1 MTSRKRFSYKRKL
14 SVLAGLEALN
24 SFKVPK
30 KQNNLSLLEN
40 IDLNSADYLEEI
52 YPQINQSFRFPQ
64 LSSHFN
70 VENAW
75 FIHNKTLEDSFSQ
88 ARKRFQK
95 NLTNNAVTGTELSL
109 CTGFLVVS
117 KWSDVEKIAS
127 DGLIP
132 GNDPDTWL
140 GQQKL
145 GLVVNQCADLT
156 IAREQSRLPGKNIDQ
171 FLYLIMVR
179 WVKSR
184 AYIVSPE
191 AEHSVDRL
199 EPQPGYACHVST
211 WSRMDLLDPSK
222 LTLEQAF
229 HLSQVYLYEFDEDL
243 ELRTKLEHVIPY
255 AVLKCRWKLT
265 SDVASKID
273 TISTTS
279 GSILIISPQ
288 PDITHLLS
296 VSRTALLPTPQ
307 IPPIQKKST
316 HKLLTS
322 KSKVTPSM
330 LESKNLYKHVKSG
343 LLPSPTSYNSN
354 NNNNSV
360 LQSPPINNTSA
371 ATVGS
376 DNSSDNLLS
385 SPVQQSKLQATTPTH
400 TTGVLNALI
409 AHARKL
415 QASCGLFQFYESP
428 NSVNDNNNTMSTIT
442 NSTSSGL
449 ISYDH
454 NYNTVNNELTSTV
467 IGISLLTWGYPK
479 PEYSLAMEISTFRKG
494 ELIVF
499 DGILQPCLHI
509 QRLVPHSS
517 LHYEL
522 AGLRPWSSK
531 PFDTNGPPVLVSVPC
546 DQEWCLPRLNPT
558 TASSLQSDPSPF
570 GGYRGNYFRLTLHE
584 SGGRRTDMAQFCQAL
599 QNSAMAGVIPMPC
612 DESSI
617 MFLFPECQFSKSIGI
632 PVVDNLDKSF
642 LHAILLTP
650 YNLRHYPYN
659 EICCCQSL
667 NNTSNNVSN
676 SNTSSFVMA
685 SAAPVGAS
693 TDSLFGQRK
702 ATSICVP
709 SMQLKLPLS
718 RILTTL
724 TDGGRNLLGS
734 ALISV
739 LAHQN
744 VVEEACSSQASNTRT
759 SFSFSDPRLQQ
770 HNPTHLDP
778 RLNRR
783 SKVYTNEPD
792 WYALATALISSAPE
806 KKMEQS
812 TTSGEQQASHLEDQL
827 NSIPK
832 ALVVTT
838 TSIVSTTAPITS
850 TAESAYV
857 ETHDIEDPIPAPS
870 SPETESKYHPLSLM
884 SPQTIPKVIP
894 LDGQQTCTATFTLST
909 ATVTSA
915 KPLSASSPSN
925 LDMCNVGDASVNQN
939 ISVDMEIDNNDRCD
953 QSFQLNKSDMEIE
966 QSFNLGNNRS
976 PLALRYHEPAPTPPT
991 TTNCWDYSSQLSLL
1005 VSDYRKA
1012 SSPPPSNKRSTT
1024 IRNDD
1029 STRWSNKSTAIR
1041 HRPNKSTYSD
1051 CKYDDRY
1058 DHYRHRSRSPNYHK
1072 SKSNPSLHIQYRSSK
1087 YDSDERHKSSFTD
1100 HYPRSSGHNRSRG
1113 RDRDRDRRTL
1123 RLACGDDDEEV
1134 SYRSSRTHLR
1144 SPSYSDSDSYYYTR
1158 RHYPRHRSSSVDS
1171 SITGTDS
1178 NSVASSNRDRR
1189 DYYPGI
1195 DSRTGRKGRSSG
1207 RFSSHS
1213 QTERN
1218 SHQMAQHNKNN
1229 HIELK
1234 SGYSKRII
1242 DNCPM
1247 QSSIDSQNVS
1257 NEISDK
1263 DISFND
1269 NYDCKSQY
1277 PTHDSNK
1284 PNDLNIHNSNSNH
1297 HTIVASNE
1305 NLDLTESAHLTI
1317 HSNKPIDEGEEGE
1330 VLDDDDGDDC
1340 DNVNE
1345 EFQSKDHVFLS
1356 DSSAS
1361 NNAKGWQ
1368 STLSASGNRQHQHH
1382 TTNDKLISNHHHN
1395 TSTPRKDGDG
1405 KQEEEKDDDSSV
1417 DPSSFQRLQV
1427 GYILSQ
1433 LVKHGN
1439 VESEP
1444 PPNTAHRKVV
1454 NTSVSSSRSE
1464 EDEYKLVDETFNST
1478 DVSDYSTL
1486 DTEVSLEDKDMRQ
1499 TDHHRHHSV
1508 TKHYGNF
1515 YPSNVFCHMTRKRR
1529 VLSRNMDNHDS
1540 FSDHEDEISNV
1551 HEKDTDYRRLS
1562 ANWSSEHYHHPHR
1575 QLSLLGNYTES
1586 STSSSSESQPRYSF
1600 YRPRGSNSNQK
1611 SVYSPRS
1618 SSLLPDN
1625 NDKRHT
1631 LPRSRNVSTSNST
1644 HQIPTEYYHEIA
1656 TNYRNTPLLGNPNI
1670 PVISCPVNPTVPLIP
1685 SNPGLLP
1692 MTARY
1697 PTVQP
1702 PLLPTAQSTNLWS
1715 SGHQF
1720 YSKPVN
1726 IYNQPTKPWQ

>member
-1 MTSRKRFSYKRKL
+1 MTSRKRLSYKRKV

-64 LSSHFN
+64 LSSHFE

-95 NLTNNAVTGTELSL
+95 NLANNTVTGTELSL

-117 KWSDVEKIAS
+117 KWNNVEKIAS

-273 TISTTS
+273 TISITN

-307 IPPIQKKST
+307 IPRIQKKST
-316 HKLLTS
+316 RGELLKS
-322 KSKVTPSM
+322 KSKVTPSNV
-330 LESKNLYKHVKSG
+330 LKSKNHYKYLKSG
-343 LLPSPTSYNSN
+343 LLPSPTSYNN

-360 LQSPPINNTSA
+360 LQSPPFNNTSTT
-371 ATVGS
+371 TVGS
-376 DNSSDNLLS
+376 DNSSDHLLS
-385 SPVQQSKLQATTPTH
+385 SLVQQPKLQATTPTH
-400 TTGVLNALI
+400 TASVLNALI
-409 AHARKL
+409 AHARRL
-415 QASCGLFQFYESP
+415 QASCDLFQFYESP
-428 NSVNDNNNTMSTIT
+428 NSVNNNNNTTSTIS
-442 NSTSSGL
+442 NSTNSGL

-454 NYNTVNNELTSTV
+454 NYNTMNNELTSTV
-467 IGISLLTWGYPK
+467 IGVSLLTWGYPK
-479 PEYSLAMEISTFRKG
+479 PEYSLAVEISTFRKG
-494 ELIVF
+494 RLTVF

-531 PFDTNGPPVLVSVPC
+531 PFDTNGPPVLVSVPR

-599 QNSAMAGVIPMPC
+599 QSSAMACVVPIPC

-632 PVVDNLDKSF
+632 PVVDNLDKNF

-650 YNLRHYPYN
+650 YNLRRYPYN
-659 EICCCQSL
+659 EICCRQSL
-667 NNTSNNVSN
+667 NNNVPT

-685 SAAPVGAS
+685 SSAPVGAS
-693 TDSLFGQRK
+693 TDTLFGQRK

-744 VVEEACSSQASNTRT
+744 VVEDACDSQASNTKT
-759 SFSFSDPRLQQ
+759 SFNSNDPRLQQ

-778 RLNRR
+778 RLHRR
-783 SKVYTNEPD
+783 SQVYTNEPD

-812 TTSGEQQASHLEDQL
+812 TTSGEQHATHLEDQL
-827 NSIPK
+827 NNIPK
-832 ALVVTT
+832 TFVTTTISVVTT
-838 TSIVSTTAPITS
+838 TAPIIS
-850 TAESAYV
+850 TVESTYV
-857 ETHDIEDPIPAPS
+857 ESNDIKDPIPEPS
-870 SPETESKYHPLSLM
+870 SPETESKCHPLSLM
-884 SPQTIPKVIP
+884 NLQTIPKVIP
-894 LDGQQTCTATFTLST
+894 LDGQQTCTATI
-909 ATVTSA
+909 TSA
-915 KPLSASSPSN
+915 KPLSASSPSD
-925 LDMCNVGDASVNQN
+925 LDVCDVGDASVNQN
-939 ISVDMEIDNNDRCD
+939 ISVDMEIDNSDRSD
-953 QSFQLNKSDMEIE
+953 QSFRLNKSDMEIE
-966 QSFNLGNNRS
+966 QSFNLGNNDS
-976 PLALRYHEPAPTPPT
+976 PLTLRYHEPAPTPRT
-991 TTNCWDYSSQLSLL
+991 TTNCWDYSSQLSIL

-1012 SSPPPSNKRSTT
+1012 SSPPPTNKRSTT
-1024 IRNDD
+1024 VRSDD
-1029 STRWSNKSTAIR
+1029 SPHWSNKSTAIR
-1041 HRPNKSTYSD
+1041 HRPNKPTYSD

-1058 DHYRHRSRSPNYHK
+1058 DYYRHRSRSPSYHK
-1072 SKSNPSLHIQYRSSK
+1072 SKSNSSLHMQHRPLK
-1087 YDSDERHKSSFTD
+1087 YDSDDRPKSSFTN
-1100 HYPRSSGHNRSRG
+1100 HYPRSSGHYRSRS
-1113 RDRDRDRRTL
+1113 RDRDRGRRTL
-1123 RLACGDDDEEV
+1123 RRVCGDDSEEA
-1134 SYRSSRTHLR
+1134 SYRYSRVHLR
-1144 SPSYSDSDSYYYTR
+1144 SPSYSDSDSYYHTR
-1158 RHYPRHRSSSVDS
+1158 RHCSRHRSSSVDS

-1178 NSVASSNRDRR
+1178 NSVASSSRGRR
-1189 DYYPGI
+1189 DYYPDI
-1195 DSRTGRKGRSSG
+1195 NSRTRRKGRSSG

-1218 SHQMAQHNKNN
+1218 SHQMAQHRKNN

-1234 SGYSKRII
+1234 SESFRRIV

-1247 QSSIDSQNVS
+1247 QSSIESQNVS

-1269 NYDCKSQY
+1269 NDDCKSQY
-1277 PTHDSNK
+1277 PIPDSNK
-1284 PNDLNIHNSNSNH
+1284 PNDLNIHNGSSNH
-1297 HTIVASNE
+1297 HTIVASNT
-1305 NLDLTESAHLTI
+1305 NVDLTASAHLTI
-1317 HSNKPIDEGEEGE
+1317 HSNKPFDEGEEGE

-1345 EFQSKDHVFLS
+1345 ELQSEDHVFLG
-1356 DSSAS
+1356 DSCAS
-1361 NNAKGWQ
+1361 HNAKDRQ
-1368 STLSASGNRQHQHH
+1368 LTLSASENRQHRHH
-1382 TTNDKLISNHHHN
+1382 TTKDKLISDHHHSA
-1395 TSTPRKDGDG
+1395 STPRKDGDE
-1405 KQEEEKDDDSSV
+1405 KQEEEEDEDEDSSV

-1433 LVKHGN
+1433 LAKHGN

-1444 PPNTAHRKVV
+1444 TPNTTHRKVV
-1454 NTSVSSSRSE
+1454 NTSIGSCRSE

-1499 TDHHRHHSV
+1499 TDRHRRHSV
-1508 TKHYGNF
+1508 TKNYGNF
-1515 YPSNVFCHMTRKRR
+1515 YPSNVFCNSTRKRR
-1529 VLSRNMDNHDS
+1529 VLSKNMDSHDS
-1540 FSDHEDEISNV
+1540 FSDHEEEISNV
-1551 HEKDTDYRRLS
+1551 HEKDIDYRRLP
-1562 ANWSSEHYHHPHR
+1562 ANWSSDYYHHSHR
-1575 QLSLLGNYTES
+1575 RPSLLGNYIES

-1600 YRPRGSNSNQK
+1600 YRPRGSNSIHK
-1611 SVYSPRS
+1611 SVYSPH
-1618 SSLLPDN
+1618 SSLLSDN
-1625 NDKRHT
+1625 NDKKHT

-1644 HQIPTEYYHEIA
+1644 RQISTEYCHEIA
-1656 TNYRNTPLLGNPNI
+1656 TNYRNTPRDQQPLLGNPNVPAI
-1670 PVISCPVNPTVPLIP
+1670 PCLVNPTVPLMP
-1685 SNPGLLP
+1685 PNPGLLP
-1692 MTARY
+1692 MTKADNSQLIISFSFHLVY
-1697 PTVQP
+1697 K
-1702 PLLPTAQSTNLWS
+1702 S
-1715 SGHQF
+1715 H
-1720 YSKPVN
+1720 
-1726 IYNQPTKPWQ
+1726 